1 MAIDHVTMDTLRA
14 IMEANPSRFHGLV
27 ESVYLAP
34 TKYTIP
40 HDGDITL
47 CKCWRLIV
55 WRLGSKN
62 LRIVYAECARAQPTV

>member
-1 MAIDHVTMDTLRA
+1 MTIEHVTVDTLRA

-27 ESVYLAP
+27 EGVSLAP

-40 HDGDITL
+40 HAEDIML

-55 WRLGSKN
+55 RRLGSEG
-62 LRIVYAECARAQPTV
+62 LRIAYAECARAQPAV